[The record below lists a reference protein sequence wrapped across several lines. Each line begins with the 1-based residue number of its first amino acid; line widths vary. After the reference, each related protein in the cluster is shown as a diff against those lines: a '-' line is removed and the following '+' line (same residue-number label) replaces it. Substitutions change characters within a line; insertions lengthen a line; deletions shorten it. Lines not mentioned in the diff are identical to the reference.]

1 MGCVAVLEFRVMQ
14 VEKSQQLFLIATENL
29 FLQQRGE
36 IGLVNISSYLLN
48 RRHAISGQLRG
59 GKERLYF
66 ETAKKNK
73 LRNYLNQARCMNQ
86 HRKYTVESLSQ
97 SPTAL
102 FFQNVFGKLV
112 NFAFIISLNINIFI
126 NQKQKS
132 RGFVI
137 RQHQV

>member
-1 MGCVAVLEFRVMQ
+1 MGCVALLEVRVMQ

-29 FLQQRGE
+29 FLQQSGE
-36 IGLVNISSYLLN
+36 IGLVDISSYLLK

-59 GKERLYF
+59 GKERFYF
-66 ETAKKNK
+66 ATAKINK

-97 SPTAL
+97 SLTAL
-102 FFQNVFGKLV
+102 LFQNLFGKQV
-112 NFAFIISLNINIFI
+112 NFASTLSLNINVFI

-132 RGFVI
+132 RGFVV